1 MSFTWVPY
9 YKEFAEKLLQYQEN
23 RTNLC
28 RLIYDHE
35 DELLINYLH
44 DEGGKDD
51 RFTDIDP
58 FTTFGL
64 FNRGISMKNR
74 VSSAALFKRL
84 LNISADVP
92 SDFDGVP
99 ILNNQ
104 KSHFFGFRPDRKP
117 DDIENLWRLF
127 VKVVKKEDFEN
138 EYNAL
143 LGQFLIGVNITMA
156 LFWVRPE
163 DFLAFD
169 SSNRAYM
176 KARYGIVLPNRVP
189 AYSAYMS
196 ILNDIKKKMK
206 EGVIK
211 EKTFCELSA
220 NAYNGA
226 LNGVGQTRYDD
237 IVGIW
242 RRRKNIVLHG
252 APGTGKTYDVPELAV
267 RLCDPRFMSKGRN
280 REEIVNRYNQLK
292 DDGRLM
298 FTTFHQS
305 LDYED
310 WIEGLRPVV
319 NEASQ
324 VTYEIENGVFKRLCE
339 AAERSKLEGNQYG
352 ISSESDVWKVSLKRT
367 GDNDVRKDCM
377 EKGYIRI
384 GWDEYGTDISD
395 ETDGSSRNDK
405 GKKILDAYINRMKV
419 GDIVMSCYSSKEI
432 DAIGVITDDYRYD
445 ESLPAYKRI
454 RPVHWLIKGKRENIV
469 ETNGGKEMVESTV
482 YRLKSIHVEDVEAIL
497 EKYGV
502 FIEQKEDDKP
512 YVMVIDELNRGNVS
526 KVFGELI
533 TLLEADK
540 RKGSKNEES
549 VKLPYSKKTFHVP
562 DNVYLIA
569 TMNTADRSLGSLD
582 YAIRRRFAFITERPI
597 GLAGDRFN
605 AELFEKVSRL
615 FVKNF
620 DEYKASGWDATM
632 RLLPADT
639 LCDEYKPEDVW
650 IGHSYFL
657 MRDEEG
663 VDNTRERILYELIPL
678 LEEYVRDGVL
688 TADAQAVIDEL
699 YKQATAS

>member
-9 YKEFAEKLLQYQEN
+9 YKEFAEKLLQFQED
-23 RTNLC
+23 RASLC

-99 ILNNQ
+99 LLNNQ

-176 KARYGIVLPNRVP
+176 KRRYGIVLPNRAP

-226 LNGVGQTRYDD
+226 LNGAEQTRYDD

-267 RLCDPRFMSKGRN
+267 RLCDPSFMSKGRS
-280 REEIVNRYNQLK
+280 REEIVKRYNQLK
-292 DDGRLM
+292 DDERLT

-324 VTYEIENGVFKRLCE
+324 VTYEIEDGVFKRLCE

-377 EKGYIRI
+377 EKDYIRI
-384 GWDEYGTDISD
+384 GWDEYGDDISD

-405 GKKILDAYINRMKV
+405 GKKILNAYINEMKV

-432 DAIGVITDDYRYD
+432 DAIGVITGDYRYD

-469 ETNGGKEMVESTV
+469 ETNDGKEMVESTV
-482 YRLKSIHVEDVEAIL
+482 YRLKSIHVEDVETIL

-502 FIEQKEDDKP
+502 FIEQEKDDKP

-549 VKLPYSKKTFHVP
+549 VKLPYSKKSFHVP

-582 YAIRRRFAFITERPI
+582 YAIRRRFAFISERPI
-597 GLAGDRFN
+597 GLVDDRFN

-620 DEYKASGWDATM
+620 DAYKASGWDATM
-632 RLLPADT
+632 RLLPAET

-657 MRDEEG
+657 MQDEEG
-663 VDNTRERILYELIPL
+663 VDNSRERILYELIPL

-688 TADAQAVIDEL
+688 TADAQEVIDEL
-699 YKQATAS
+699 YKQATA

>member
-23 RTNLC
+23 RASLC

-99 ILNNQ
+99 LLNNQ

-176 KARYGIVLPNRVP
+176 KRRYGIVLPNRAP
-189 AYSAYMS
+189 AYSEYMS

-226 LNGVGQTRYDD
+226 LNGAEQTRYDD

-252 APGTGKTYDVPELAV
+252 APGTGKTYDIPELAV
-267 RLCDPRFMSKGRN
+267 RLCDPSFMSKGRS
-280 REEIVNRYNQLK
+280 REEIVKRYNQLK
-292 DDGRLM
+292 DDERLT

-319 NEASQ
+319 DETSQ
-324 VTYEIENGVFKRLCE
+324 VTYEIEDGVFKRLCE

-352 ISSESDVWKVSLKRT
+352 ISPDADVWKVSLKRT

-384 GWDEYGTDISD
+384 GWDEYGDDVSD

-405 GKKILDAYINRMKV
+405 GKKILNAYINKMKV

-432 DAIGVITDDYRYD
+432 DAIGVITGEYRYD

-454 RPVHWLIKGKRENIV
+454 RQVHWLIKGKRENIV

-482 YRLKSIHVEDVEAIL
+482 YRLKSIHVDDVKTIL

-502 FIEQKEDDKP
+502 FIEQKKDDKP

-549 VKLPYSKKTFHVP
+549 VKLPYSKKSFHVP

-582 YAIRRRFAFITERPI
+582 YAIRRRFAFIAERPI
-597 GLAGDRFN
+597 GLEDDRFN

-620 DEYKASGWDATM
+620 DAYKASGWDATM

-639 LCDEYKPEDVW
+639 LSDEYKPEDVW

-657 MRDEEG
+657 MQDEEG
-663 VDNTRERILYELIPL
+663 VDNSRERILYELIPL

-699 YKQATAS
+699 YKQATA

>member
-9 YKEFAEKLLQYQEN
+9 YKEFAEKLLQYQED
-23 RTNLC
+23 RASLC

-99 ILNNQ
+99 LLNNQ

-127 VKVVKKEDFEN
+127 VKVVKKENFEN

-176 KARYGIVLPNRVP
+176 KRRYGIVLPNRAP

-226 LNGVGQTRYDD
+226 LNGAEQTRYDD

-252 APGTGKTYDVPELAV
+252 APGTGKTYDIPELAV
-267 RLCDPRFMSKGRN
+267 RLCDPSFMSNGRS
-280 REEIVNRYNQLK
+280 REEIVKRYNQLK
-292 DDGRLM
+292 DDERLT

-319 NEASQ
+319 NETSQ
-324 VTYEIENGVFKRLCE
+324 VTYEIEDGVFKRLCE

-352 ISSESDVWKVSLKRT
+352 ISPDADVWKVSLKRT

-377 EKGYIRI
+377 ENDYIRI
-384 GWDEYGTDISD
+384 GWDEYGDEISD
-395 ETDGSSRNDK
+395 ETDGGNRNDK
-405 GKKILDAYINRMKV
+405 GKKILNAYINKMKV

-432 DAIGVITDDYRYD
+432 DAIGVITGEYRYD

-549 VKLPYSKKTFHVP
+549 VKLPYSKKSFHVP

-582 YAIRRRFAFITERPI
+582 YAIRRRFAFIAERPI
-597 GLAGDRFN
+597 GLADDRFN

-639 LCDEYKPEDVW
+639 LSDEYKPEDVW

-657 MRDEEG
+657 MQDEEG

-699 YKQATAS
+699 YKQATA